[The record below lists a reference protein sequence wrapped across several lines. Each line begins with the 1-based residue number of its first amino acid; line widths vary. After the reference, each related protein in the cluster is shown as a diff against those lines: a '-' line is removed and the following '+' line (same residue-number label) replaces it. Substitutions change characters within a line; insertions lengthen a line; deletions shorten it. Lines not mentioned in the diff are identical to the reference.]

1 MKKKLLT
8 AGIILASCLPSFSS
22 EASNNIIPE
31 PSRNSYYQNIS
42 SYTNITLG
50 MADRER
56 KEQEAWDREKNGAAK
71 NMNPTSKSAGT
82 VNAGNVRKRKNAQR
96 KTVTIKK
103 TKNVRM
109 TVILNVSENGNSTLP
124 NRRRRRLTAGTKK
137 GAADHRSAA
146 PFNNKPI

>member
-1 MKKKLLT
+1 MKKTLLT
-8 AGIILASCLPSFSS
+8 AGIILAACLPSFSS
-22 EASNNIIPE
+22 EASNNIIPT
-31 PSRNSYYQNIS
+31 PSRNSYYQNVS

-71 NMNPTSKSAGT
+71 NMNPTSKNAGT

-109 TVILNVSENGNSTLP
+109 TVILNVSANGNSTLL
-124 NRRRRRLTAGTKK
+124 NREEKVTDSRNQKRG
-137 GAADHRSAA
+137 S
-146 PFNNKPI
+146 

>member
-1 MKKKLLT
+1 MKKTLLT
-8 AGIILASCLPSFSS
+8 AGIILAACLPSFSS
-22 EASNNIIPE
+22 EASNNIIPP
-31 PSRNSYYQNIS
+31 PSRNSYYQNVS

-56 KEQEAWDREKNGAAK
+56 KEQEEPGTVKKNGAAK

-109 TVILNVSENGNSTLP
+109 TVILNVSANGNSTLL
-124 NRRRRRLTAGTKK
+124 NREEKATDSRNQKR
-137 GAADHRSAA
+137 AADL
-146 PFNNKPI
+146 

>member
-1 MKKKLLT
+1 MKKTLLT
-8 AGIILASCLPSFSS
+8 AGIILAACLPSFSS

-56 KEQEAWDREKNGAAK
+56 KSRKPGIAKRNGAAK

-82 VNAGNVRKRKNAQR
+82 VNAGNVRKRKNAQK

-109 TVILNVSENGNSTLP
+109 TVILNVSTNGNSTLP
-124 NRRRRRLTAGTKK
+124 NREERVTDCR
-137 GAADHRSAA
+137 
-146 PFNNKPI
+146 N

>member
-1 MKKKLLT
+1 MKKTLLT
-8 AGIILASCLPSFSS
+8 AGIILAACLPSFSS
-22 EASNNIIPE
+22 EASNNIIPP
-31 PSRNSYYQNIS
+31 PSRNSYYQNVS

-56 KEQEAWDREKNGAAK
+56 KEQEAWDREKKRRGK
-71 NMNPTSKSAGT
+71 EYMNPTSKSAGT

-109 TVILNVSENGNSTLP
+109 TVILNVSANGNSTLL
-124 NRRRRRLTAGTKK
+124 NREEKVTDSRNQKRG
-137 GAADHRSAA
+137 S
-146 PFNNKPI
+146 